1 MKSLLKLPARRVS
14 PLMSVLIRV
23 LIALACIAAVTTI
36 VYLERAGYRDVVN
49 EVDDVVGANPD
60 FTILDA
66 LYYATVSL
74 STTGYG
80 DITPVSDTAR
90 LVNVFVITPLRVLFL
105 VVLVGTTVEVLTQRS
120 REELRTNRWRQR
132 VNRHTVVVGYGVKGR
147 SAVRAVIDQ
156 GTSPS
161 DIVVVDGTQEAV
173 DEATAL
179 GCVAV
184 VGDATRE
191 DVLRLAEIGK
201 AARIVVATDR
211 DDTSVLVVL
220 TTRRLNPT
228 ATIVASARESQN
240 IIVLR
245 QSGANIVIPTAEA
258 SGRML
263 GLSLQSHVAG
273 QIVEDLLEPVEGLEI
288 IERDITPAELGV
300 SPDSLIIDKN
310 VVLAV
315 VRGGEV
321 HRFDEDRVTLLQ
333 KGDRIVVIRPS
344 GHDAHGHHTGA

>member
-1 MKSLLKLPARRVS
+1 MSLLQLPARRVG
-14 PLMSVLIRV
+14 PLASILIRV
-23 LIALACIAAVTTI
+23 GIALAALLSVATI
-36 VYLERAGYRDVVN
+36 TYIERDGYRDVVN
-49 EVDDVVGANPD
+49 EVSDVEGASPE
-60 FTILDA
+60 FTYLDA

-90 LVNVFVITPLRVLFL
+90 FVNVFVITPLRILFL
-105 VVLVGTTVEVLTQRS
+105 VVLVGTTVEVLTKRS
-120 REELRTNRWRQR
+120 RDELRATRWRNR
-132 VNRHTVVVGYGVKGR
+132 VKDHTVVVGYGVKGR
-147 SAVRAVIDQ
+147 SSVRAIIDQ
-156 GTSPS
+156 GTAPG
-161 DIVVVDGTQEAV
+161 DIVVVDATQEAL
-173 DEATAL
+173 DEATAI

-191 DVLRLAEIGK
+191 DVLRLAEISR

-220 TTRRLNPT
+220 TARRLNSS

-288 IERDITPAELGV
+288 VEREITPAELGV
-300 SPDSLIIDKN
+300 PPESLISEQT

-321 HRFDEDRVTLLQ
+321 HRFDEGRVSLLQ
-333 KGDRIVVIRPS
+333 RGDRIVVIRPS
-344 GHDAHGHHTGA
+344 GRATRAEA

>member
-1 MKSLLKLPARRVS
+1 VKSLLQLPARRVG
-14 PLMSVLIRV
+14 PLASILIRV
-23 LIALACIAAVTTI
+23 GIALLALLAVATI
-36 VYLERAGYRDVVN
+36 TYVERDGYRDVVN
-49 EVDDVVGANPD
+49 EVSDVEGASPE
-60 FTILDA
+60 FTFLDA

-80 DITPVSDTAR
+80 D
-90 LVNVFVITPLRVLFL
+90 VFVITPLRILFL
-105 VVLVGTTVEVLTQRS
+105 VVLVGTTVEVLTKRS
-120 REELRTNRWRQR
+120 RDEFRANRWRNR
-132 VNRHTVVVGYGVKGR
+132 VKDHTVVVGYGVKGR
-147 SAVRAVIDQ
+147 SSVRAIIDQ

-161 DIVVVDGTQEAV
+161 DIVVVDATQEAL
-173 DEATAL
+173 DEATAI

-191 DVLRLAEIGK
+191 DVLRLAEIGR

-220 TTRRLNPT
+220 TARRLNST

-288 IERDITPAELGV
+288 VERDITPAELGL
-300 SPDSLIIDKN
+300 PPESLIEERT

-315 VRGGEV
+315 VRDGEV
-321 HRFDEDRVTLLQ
+321 HRFDEGRVSLLQ
-333 KGDRIVVIRPS
+333 RGDRIVVIRPS
-344 GHDAHGHHTGA
+344 VRPSRTDA

>member
-1 MKSLLKLPARRVS
+1 MSLLQLPARRVG
-14 PLMSVLIRV
+14 PLASILIRV
-23 LIALACIAAVTTI
+23 GIALAALLSVATI
-36 VYLERAGYRDVVN
+36 TYIERDGYRDVVN
-49 EVDDVVGANPD
+49 EVSDVEGASPE
-60 FTILDA
+60 FTYLDA

-90 LVNVFVITPLRVLFL
+90 FVNVFVITPLRILFL
-105 VVLVGTTVEVLTQRS
+105 VVLVGTTVEVLTKRS
-120 REELRTNRWRQR
+120 RDELRATRWRNR
-132 VNRHTVVVGYGVKGR
+132 VKDHTVVVGYGVKGR
-147 SAVRAVIDQ
+147 SSVRAIIDQ
-156 GTSPS
+156 GTAPG
-161 DIVVVDGTQEAV
+161 DIVVVDATQEAL
-173 DEATAL
+173 DEATAI

-191 DVLRLAEIGK
+191 EVLRLAEISR

-220 TTRRLNPT
+220 TARRLNSS

-288 IERDITPAELGV
+288 VEREITPAELGV
-300 SPDSLIIDKN
+300 PPESLISEQT

-315 VRGGEV
+315 VRDGEV
-321 HRFDEDRVTLLQ
+321 HRFDEGRVSLLQ
-333 KGDRIVVIRPS
+333 RGDRIVVIRPS
-344 GHDAHGHHTGA
+344 GRATRAEA

>member
-1 MKSLLKLPARRVS
+1 VTSLLQLPARRVS
-14 PLMSVLIRV
+14 PLASILIRIA
-23 LIALACIAAVTTI
+23 IALLALLSVAVITYI
-36 VYLERAGYRDVVN
+36 ERDGYRDVVN
-49 EVDDVVGANPD
+49 EVSDVQGANPE
-60 FTILDA
+60 FTFLDA

-90 LVNVFVITPLRVLFL
+90 LVNVFVITPLRILFL
-105 VVLVGTTVEVLTQRS
+105 VVLVGTTVEVLTKRS
-120 REELRTNRWRQR
+120 REELRATRWRSR
-132 VNRHTVVVGYGVKGR
+132 VKDHTVVVGFGVKGR
-147 SAVRAVIDQ
+147 SSVRAIIDQ
-156 GTSPS
+156 GTSPQ
-161 DIVVVDGTQEAV
+161 DIVVVDATQETV

-191 DVLRLAEIGK
+191 DVLRLAEIGR

-220 TTRRLNPT
+220 TARRLNSS

-288 IERDITPAELGV
+288 VERDITPAELGV
-300 SPDSLIIDKN
+300 PPESLISEQT

-321 HRFDEDRVTLLQ
+321 HRFDEGRVSLLQ
-333 KGDRIVVIRPS
+333 RGDRIVVIRPS
-344 GHDAHGHHTGA
+344 PRPTRADV

>member
-1 MKSLLKLPARRVS
+1 MKSLLQLPARRVG
-14 PLMSVLIRV
+14 PLASILIRV
-23 LIALACIAAVTTI
+23 GIALLALLAVATI
-36 VYLERAGYRDVVN
+36 TYVERDGYRDVVN
-49 EVDDVVGANPD
+49 EVSDVEGASPE
-60 FTILDA
+60 FTFLDA

-80 DITPVSDTAR
+80 DITPVSDAAR
-90 LVNVFVITPLRVLFL
+90 FVNVFVITPLRILFL
-105 VVLVGTTVEVLTQRS
+105 VVLVGTTVEVLTKRS
-120 REELRTNRWRQR
+120 RDEFRANRWRNR
-132 VNRHTVVVGYGVKGR
+132 VKDHTVVVGYGVKGR
-147 SAVRAVIDQ
+147 SSVRAIIDQ

-161 DIVVVDGTQEAV
+161 DIVVVDATQEAL
-173 DEATAL
+173 DEATAI

-191 DVLRLAEIGK
+191 DVLRLAEIGR

-220 TTRRLNPT
+220 TARRLNST

-288 IERDITPAELGV
+288 VERDITPAELGL
-300 SPDSLIIDKN
+300 PPESLIEERT

-315 VRGGEV
+315 VRDGEV
-321 HRFDEDRVTLLQ
+321 HRFDEGRVSLLQ
-333 KGDRIVVIRPS
+333 RGDRIVVIRPS
-344 GHDAHGHHTGA
+344 VRPSRTDA

>member
-1 MKSLLKLPARRVS
+1 MSLLQLPARRVG
-14 PLMSVLIRV
+14 PLASILIRV
-23 LIALACIAAVTTI
+23 GIALAALLSVATI
-36 VYLERAGYRDVVN
+36 TYIERDGYRDVVN
-49 EVDDVVGANPD
+49 EVSDVEGASPE
-60 FTILDA
+60 FTYLDA

-90 LVNVFVITPLRVLFL
+90 FVNVFVITPLRILFL
-105 VVLVGTTVEVLTQRS
+105 VVLVGTTVEVLTKRS
-120 REELRTNRWRQR
+120 RDELRATRWRNR
-132 VNRHTVVVGYGVKGR
+132 VKDHTVVVGYGVKGR
-147 SAVRAVIDQ
+147 SSVRAIIDQ
-156 GTSPS
+156 GTAPG
-161 DIVVVDGTQEAV
+161 DIVVVDATQEAL
-173 DEATAL
+173 DEATAI

-191 DVLRLAEIGK
+191 DVLRLAEISR

-220 TTRRLNPT
+220 TARRLNSS

-288 IERDITPAELGV
+288 VEREITPAELGV
-300 SPDSLIIDKN
+300 PPESLISEQT

-315 VRGGEV
+315 VRDGEV
-321 HRFDEDRVTLLQ
+321 HRFDEGRVSLLQ
-333 KGDRIVVIRPS
+333 RGDRIVVIRPS
-344 GHDAHGHHTGA
+344 GRATRAEA